1 MKILYIHQ
9 YFKTPHESGST
20 RSFWI
25 SKKLIEK
32 GHEVTVIT
40 GVTNKNQ
47 KLGEFS
53 YNGVKVIYFNTF
65 YNQKMSVF
73 RRGFSFLKFM
83 FQAICY
89 ILIRFRK
96 FDLIYS
102 TSTPLS
108 TGIPALFAKWGLNIP
123 YIFEVRDVWPEVPI
137 QMGAL
142 NNPILINLNKKLE
155 FLIYKYSTSI
165 ITLSPDMTKL
175 VSKSIRNDRSKIYTI
190 PNMSKTDLFWKR
202 KIDKSL
208 MDRYKLD
215 KNAFKVVYFGA
226 VGRSNGLEN
235 AIHLFVKYSVKYP
248 KNVIKII
255 IIGNGSEFN
264 FLKNH
269 SKKLNGLN
277 VKFITGKPLKVLS
290 QIVNCCDSSLV
301 SFLNIPILNS
311 NSPNKLFDSL
321 SAELPIIVNS
331 EGWTKSLVNKHQCGV
346 YYKYGDFNSFEN
358 AINKLLI
365 KDNLKLFSKNAR
377 KLALNQYDKSI
388 LCQKVCDVIE
398 SNIKN

>member
-137 QMGAL
+137 QMGAI
-142 NNPILINLNKKLE
+142 NNPILINLIKKLE

-235 AIHLFVKYSVKYP
+235 AIHLFDKYAVKYP
-248 KNVIKII
+248 KNVIQLI

-365 KDNLKLFSKNAR
+365 KDILKLFSKNAR